1 MRENKEFTMIGLMK
15 TFAILGTLG
24 GAALLAQPAKADNVR
39 VGFGVSVPVM
49 TYAPAPVYYRP
60 APVVNYVAPTYT
72 YVAPATTYYST
83 PTYYAPPVVYSTPA
97 PVVVAPAVPYYAP
110 VYSSPGYY
118 SSPGLSFNLGFLFGG
133 HDHGHGGGHH
143 H

>member
-1 MRENKEFTMIGLMK
+1 MIGMMK
-15 TFAILGTLG
+15 TFAILGAIG

-39 VGFGVSVPVM
+39 VGFGVSVPVGGS
-49 TYAPAPVYYRP
+49 YYSPAPVYYRP
-60 APVVNYVAPTYT
+60 APVVTYAAPAYSYVAPTY
-72 YVAPATTYYST
+72 YTT
-83 PTYYAPPVVYSTPA
+83 PNYYAAPQVVYST

-110 VYSSPGYY
+110 VYSGPAYY
-118 SSPGLSFNLGFLFGG
+118 SHPGFSFDIGFLFGG